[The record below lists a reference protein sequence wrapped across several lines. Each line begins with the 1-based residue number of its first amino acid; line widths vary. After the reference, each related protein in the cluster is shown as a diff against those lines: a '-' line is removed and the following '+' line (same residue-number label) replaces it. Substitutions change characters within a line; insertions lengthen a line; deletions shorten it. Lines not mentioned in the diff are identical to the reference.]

1 MANRR
6 NAQPNQIVSSEFR
19 QYLGIDVVLE
29 ERRQILFEPHAA
41 QPTGDFGRHRSRSP
55 VESSPPT
62 AISPPGA
69 HHGSISGH
77 RKQPGGHHVNSD
89 CPQHYALNASGK
101 EAINLGSISASGTKP
116 TRRWPPAMSVD

>member
-6 NAQPNQIVSSEFR
+6 NAQPNQIVSGEFR
-19 QYLGIDVVLE
+19 QNFGIDVVLE
-29 ERRQILFEPHAA
+29 ERSRKLFESQAA
-41 QPTGDFGRHRSRSP
+41 QPTGDLDRHRSRSP

-69 HHGSISGH
+69 HHGSPSGH

-89 CPQHYALNASGK
+89 Y
-101 EAINLGSISASGTKP
+101 
-116 TRRWPPAMSVD
+116 PPALCAERLW

>member
-19 QYLGIDVVLE
+19 QYLGIDVVLD
-29 ERRQILFEPHAA
+29 ERRDKLFESQAA
-41 QPTGDFGRHRSRSP
+41 QPTGDFDRHRSRSP

-69 HHGSISGH
+69 HHGSPSGH
-77 RKQPGGHHVNSD
+77 RKQPEGHHVTSD
-89 CPQHYALNASGK
+89 CPQHYALSVSGK
-101 EAINLGSISASGTKP
+101 EAINLG
-116 TRRWPPAMSVD
+116 

>member
-6 NAQPNQIVSSEFR
+6 NAQPNQIVSSKLW

-29 ERRQILFEPHAA
+29 ERRHKLFEAQAA
-41 QPTGDFGRHRSRSP
+41 QPTGDLDRHRSRSP

-69 HHGSISGH
+69 HHGSLSGH
-77 RKQPGGHHVNSD
+77 RKQPGGHHVNSV
-89 CPQHYALNASGK
+89 N
-101 EAINLGSISASGTKP
+101 
-116 TRRWPPAMSVD
+116 PPALCAERLW